1 MLIPRTQHV
10 RRLARLLAEH
20 RVVALLGAR
29 QVGKSTL
36 ARLVADGQRGAVH
49 WFDLEDPT
57 DLSGLAQPKV
67 ALEDLSGLVVLDEIQ
82 RKPELFPLL
91 RVLVD
96 RPRRARFLVLGSA
109 SPDLLR
115 QTSETLAGRIFYCRV
130 DGLSLSEVTPS
141 KSEVLWLRGG
151 FPRSFTAR
159 SGRVSFDWRE
169 AFIRTFLERDLQQL
183 GLSLPA
189 PTLSRFWSM
198 LAHWHG
204 QTWNASELGRA
215 FGLADHTVR
224 RWLDVLAATFMVRVL
239 PPFFENI
246 GKRQVKAP
254 KVYVADTGLLHAL
267 LGIRTRD
274 DLVRHPKVGASWES
288 FCLNAVLE
296 HLGASE
302 REAFFWRTQVGAE
315 LDLLVVRG
323 THRRGFEFKYSD
335 APSLTPSMRSAL
347 EDLKLDSLEVIYPG
361 KKCYALG
368 KRVRVVPL
376 ARMLEEVRP
385 L

>member
-267 LGIRTRD
+267 LGIRTRAD
-274 DLVRHPKVGASWES
+274 RTSNLRIRVRYRV
-288 FCLNAVLE
+288 FRN
-296 HLGASE
+296 
-302 REAFFWRTQVGAE
+302 
-315 LDLLVVRG
+315 
-323 THRRGFEFKYSD
+323 
-335 APSLTPSMRSAL
+335 
-347 EDLKLDSLEVIYPG
+347 LDSYGPV
-361 KKCYALG
+361 A
-368 KRVRVVPL
+368 
-376 ARMLEEVRP
+376 
-385 L
+385 